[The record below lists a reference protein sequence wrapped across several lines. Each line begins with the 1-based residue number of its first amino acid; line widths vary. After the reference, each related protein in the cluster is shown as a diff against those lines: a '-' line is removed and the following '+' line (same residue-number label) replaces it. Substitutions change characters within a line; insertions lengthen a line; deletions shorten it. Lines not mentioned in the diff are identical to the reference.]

1 MFQKTLKSFIFVN
14 VHQNLYKIFFKLML
28 MHAHYTENVNVYKL
42 YSSFFLIDT
51 ILVYK
56 ICKLDLKLLKE
67 VDKRT

>member
-14 VHQNLYKIFFKLML
+14 AHQYLYKIFFKLML
-28 MHAHYTENVNVYKL
+28 MHIILNMLMFINL
-42 YSSFFLIDT
+42 LINFFLSDT

-56 ICKLDLKLLKE
+56 ICILDLKLLKE

>member
-1 MFQKTLKSFIFVN
+1 
-14 VHQNLYKIFFKLML
+14 